1 MQDLMLEL
9 AEPLFELNKNEEEV
23 KADGK
28 PSGPPM
34 INGVPCENCQLH
46 FIRCI
51 KPNEAKKPDLF
62 IHAMTL

>member
-34 INGVPCENCQLH
+34 IKWCSL
-46 FIRCI
+46 
-51 KPNEAKKPDLF
+51 
-62 IHAMTL
+62 